1 MRACPRLR
9 VVLVAALVAA
19 LGAPL
24 AAAANNAP
32 VVATVKTAGGA
43 AWVVRQ
49 GQRLPAHVGQY
60 LGEADVLQTGADGSL
75 AVILRDDSILT
86 LGPDTRIAIERFV
99 FEPAERKLGLV
110 LRMAR
115 GLATYLSGRIAK
127 LAPGLVQFETPVA
140 SIGVRGTYLA
150 ARVDPAE
157 P

>member
-1 MRACPRLR
+1 MRVPARPRVLLAAT
-9 VVLVAALVAA
+9 LVALLVAPA
-19 LGAPL
+19 GAR
-24 AAAANNAP
+24 AADPHA
-32 VVATVKTAGGA
+32 VATVKAVSGA

-49 GQRLPAHVGQY
+49 GQRLPAQLGQY

-75 AVILRDDSILT
+75 AVILRDDSVLT
-86 LGPDTRIAIERFV
+86 LGPDTQIAIERFV
-99 FEPAERKLGLV
+99 FEPAERRLGLV

-115 GLATYLSGRIAK
+115 GLATYISGKIAK

-140 SIGVRGTYLA
+140 SVGVRGTYLA